1 MDECRVTAGYGI
13 GMLGVGLLAIA
24 LGGFIAFFIINKVVK
39 DDEEE

>member
-1 MDECRVTAGYGI
+1 MTAAYGI

-24 LGGFIAFFIINKVVK
+24 LGGFIAFFIINEVVK

>member
-1 MDECRVTAGYGI
+1 MTAVYGV

-39 DDEEE
+39 DDKEE

>member
-1 MDECRVTAGYGI
+1 
-13 GMLGVGLLAIA
+13 MLGVGLLAIA

>member
-1 MDECRVTAGYGI
+1 MTATYGV

-24 LGGFIAFFIINKVVK
+24 LGGFIAYYIINKVVK